1 MSRPTL
7 TDNLARYV
15 LPPAQFDGL
24 SLQALDPPAIA
35 RFWATVLGAPVRA
48 EGPAAFRIDPG
59 PGRPRNEIVRVRR
72 VRRLATEQ
80 SRVHLDVRLP
90 GADVDHIVAA
100 GGRLLRRPGA
110 DPWYVLAD
118 PEGNE
123 FCAFPA
129 VDDRPPGIFELV
141 VKCRDA
147 RAQARWWGA
156 VLGGEVAAEGEAAV
170 VRAAPDFPWDFF
182 VFDPVPEARDGANR
196 LHWHVVLRDRDPD
209 DLLALGAGVVRAP
222 DDESGH
228 WVLTDPEGNEFCA
241 VAESS

>member
-7 TDNLARYV
+7 TDDLAKYV
-15 LPPAQFDGL
+15 LPPVHFDGL
-24 SLQALDPPAIA
+24 SLQAVDPPTIA
-35 RFWATVLGAPVRA
+35 RFWGVVLNAPVRDV
-48 EGPAAFRIDPG
+48 GGGHFRLDPG
-59 PGRPRNEIVRVRR
+59 PQRPRNEIVRVRPVSR
-72 VRRLATEQ
+72 PATQQ

-90 GADVDHIVAA
+90 GAGVDHILAA
-100 GGRLLRRPGA
+100 GGQLRREPGA

-147 RAQARWWGA
+147 RAQARWWSE
-156 VLGGEVAAEGEAAV
+156 VLGGEVQLEGEAAV
-170 VRAAPDFPWDFF
+170 VRSAPDFPWDFF
-182 VFDPVPEARDGANR
+182 VFDPVPEDRDGANR

-209 DLLALGAGVVRAP
+209 DLLAMGAGVVRAP
-222 DDESGH
+222 GNESGH
-228 WVLTDPEGNEFCA
+228 WVLSDPEGNEFCA
-241 VAESS
+241 VPPGS